1 MLNQLTTNMLFIWKA
16 ANTVNCSQ
24 TNIRLWSLS
33 KEYTLNQ
40 KTDQKEK
47 AKINILS
54 DILWISLL
62 KCQIKICHLNFP
74 YIYLMKS
81 D

>member
-1 MLNQLTTNMLFIWKA
+1 MFNQLTTNMLFIWKA

-24 TNIRLWSLS
+24 NYIRLWSLS

-40 KTDQKEK
+40 KRNQEEK
-47 AKINILS
+47 AKVNIFS
-54 DILWISLL
+54 DILWI
-62 KCQIKICHLNFP
+62 FP
-74 YIYLMKS
+74 QMP

>member
-1 MLNQLTTNMLFIWKA
+1 MLFIWKA

-24 TNIRLWSLS
+24 NNIRLWSLS

-40 KTDQKEK
+40 MRDQKEK

-54 DILWISLL
+54 DILWI
-62 KCQIKICHLNFP
+62 FP
-74 YIYLMKS
+74 QMP

>member
-24 TNIRLWSLS
+24 NNIKLWSLS
-33 KEYTLNQ
+33 KEYTRNQ
-40 KTDQKEK
+40 KRDQKGK

-54 DILWISLL
+54 DILWI
-62 KCQIKICHLNFP
+62 FP
-74 YIYLMKS
+74 QMP